1 MLVEFPIDR
10 RRRTASAHESMV
22 ELRTF
27 LAARENARRFG
38 LPVQASFDEHLMAAV
53 EHALQPQPDDTPAP
67 FPVDQIRRDSLAIAA
82 ELLRRP
88 FASRS

>member
-1 MLVEFPIDR
+1 
-10 RRRTASAHESMV
+10 MV

-67 FPVDQIRRDSLAIAA
+67 FPVTDPRDSLAIAA